1 MNINLSSENWWNDRR
16 GRIEE
21 KGQKKTCPCA
31 TPFITNTARPA
42 SNQTQASAVSLCNNR
57 SSLFA
62 LFART
67 MLVIH
72 MVYRQ
77 ITLSANTVVS
87 QPRQEPQTSHICEKR
102 HHFN

>member
-1 MNINLSSENWWNDRR
+1 MNINLSSESWWNDRR

-21 KGQKKTCPCA
+21 KGQKTCPCA

-42 SNQTQASAVSLCNNR
+42 SNQTQSSAVSLCNNR

-67 MLVIH
+67 MLAIH
-72 MVYRQ
+72 AVYRQ

-87 QPRQEPQTSHICEKR
+87 QPRQ
-102 HHFN
+102 